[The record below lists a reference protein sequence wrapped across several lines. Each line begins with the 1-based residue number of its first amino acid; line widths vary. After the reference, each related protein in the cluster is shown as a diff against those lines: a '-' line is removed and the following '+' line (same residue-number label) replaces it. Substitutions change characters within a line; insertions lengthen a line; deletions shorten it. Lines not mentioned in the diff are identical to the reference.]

1 MSNGSSNWPNS
12 RLLIRLDSWQWAVL
26 DEMAYSE
33 DYVDE
38 RGLDTLT
45 GCIPIWGRWAM
56 HSPEL
61 DLICEMVFLPA

>member
-38 RGLDTLT
+38 GVEGSVHPHRLH
-45 GCIPIWGRWAM
+45 PILGKVGQAQ
-56 HSPEL
+56 PL
-61 DLICEMVFLPA
+61 NLI